1 MSNVYHNIQSDLP
14 RSFNDRDVHHKLIG
28 GVEAPKISKEKA
40 VTTALIALQLTFWPH

>member
-14 RSFNDRDVHHKLIG
+14 RSFNDRDVYHKRIG
-28 GVEAPKISKEKA
+28 GVEAPKISKEKT